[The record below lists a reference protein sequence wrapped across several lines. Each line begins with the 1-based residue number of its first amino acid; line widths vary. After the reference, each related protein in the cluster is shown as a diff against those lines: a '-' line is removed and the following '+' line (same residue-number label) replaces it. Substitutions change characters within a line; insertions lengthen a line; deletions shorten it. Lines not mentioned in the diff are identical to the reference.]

1 MYRVIDRGRR
11 GTMCRD
17 CISTVKK
24 ASLLHPNPAEICYDC
39 TLLYDSLGRVT
50 IAVHQRWPEDDV
62 SESGSI
68 PAKSGLKTLIAA
80 GKVSID
86 DETGKVSID
95 NS

>member
-1 MYRVIDRGRR
+1 
-11 GTMCRD
+11 MCRD

-39 TLLYDSLGRVT
+39 TLIYESMGRVSG
-50 IAVHQRWPEDDV
+50 AVHLMWPVEDITERD
-62 SESGSI
+62 I
-68 PAKSGLKTLIAA
+68 FPAKSGLTTLIAA

-86 DETGKVSID
+86 DETGKVTID